1 MLFDDRRRI
10 LHRINRHVL
19 PTAVD
24 QLVPV
29 EHNLRGLVGESRRL
43 EPRFHHDEGFLVTRG
58 VSVAHH
64 RFEAGHILAARHL
77 EGVYAGKLAARR
89 FEFDFV
95 SLRQFRDG
103 EVIPTRVGCGRMN
116 FSLVDFSAGEHIEH
130 SPLHVIQGIGNV
142 VIYGS
147 LIFVGHRILNNR
159 RLGKVVD
166 LQGLRRNRDLI
177 DSGRQLT
184 ALHNGGR
191 LHNVFAGRYAGK
203 VRIRTVGRTISAH
216 ELIITF
222 ASQLKSPGVDVLKRV
237 EVHVDRTVVTTA
249 RGVHTSAGL
258 LHFVFNA

>member
-10 LHRINRHVL
+10 LHRIDRHVL

-29 EHNLRGLVGESRRL
+29 EHNFRSLVGESGRL

-58 VSVAHH
+58 VSVADH
-64 RFEAGHILAARHL
+64 RFEAGHIRAACHL
-77 EGVYAGKLAARR
+77 EGVQAGKLAARR

-103 EVIPTRVGCGRMN
+103 DVIPTRVGCGRMN

-184 ALHNGGR
+184 ALHNGGC

-258 LHFVFNA
+258 LHLVFNA